1 MSKFSENLR
10 AMREQTFLL
19 QSDIAQK
26 LSVTTQA
33 YGSYERGDREPRFD
47 TLCLLADI
55 FHTSVDKLLGR
66 EVSRMHSLDLGY
78 NELKKYCADHG
89 CEVDDESEK
98 ERVIVKFHS
107 LTMPTKPLLSLNVAK
122 ATFIDTIQTAIAQA
136 DDSEHRRREEALSHF
151 LETLAVYKNC
161 LAEISASGGSK

>member
-136 DDSEHRRREEALSHF
+136 DDGEHRRREEALAHF
-151 LETLAVYKNC
+151 LETLAVYKHS
-161 LAEISASGGSK
+161 LAELSASEGSK